1 MLAAQ
6 EDHDTTFSNINHCL
20 MYYLFVKQTAN
31 HLVRHQPQL
40 QGKGCSS
47 SDFILG
53 DLFSPVSEFVEEFSE
68 PL

>member
-1 MLAAQ
+1 MILLFLILIIA
-6 EDHDTTFSNINHCL
+6 ICIIC
-20 MYYLFVKQTAN
+20 FVKQTAN

-53 DLFSPVSEFVEEFSE
+53 DLFSPVSEFVEGFSE